1 MAEHGTLMNGAMI
14 RAFRDDRKD
23 QTRRPVRPQPA
34 EHEKLWQALDGRWV
48 VTDEHPSACLASRE
62 VRCPFGVPGDRL
74 WFRETWA
81 LNRGYA
87 KGIAYRT
94 QHLADTETRQIFVEG
109 PEGIRVELQCPA
121 P

>member
-1 MAEHGTLMNGAMI
+1 MRFDHINI
-14 RAFRDDRKD
+14 R
-23 QTRRPVRPQPA
+23 
-34 EHEKLWQALDGRWV
+34 
-48 VTDEHPSACLASRE
+48 VTDQEAARDFLVAVLGLVVGPRPNFTFPGYWLYLGEVPVIHLAPRDL
-62 VRCPFGVPGDRL
+62 PGAVGWVNHIAFTGFDFDGKCAEL
-74 WFRETWA
+74 D
-81 LNRGYA
+81 A